1 MLTSNYNTDI
11 LISFIVFFFVL
22 ILKKKKDG
30 DEIHWNDKIL
40 LLMKRIK
47 TWLLLTSNDLDF
59 RERL

>member
-1 MLTSNYNTDI
+1 MLRSNYNTDI

-22 ILKKKKDG
+22 MLKKKDG

>member
-22 ILKKKKDG
+22 MLKKKDG